1 MRPPYLKNKKKRKA
15 KKGASGKVCHPSSLA
30 VVGRVGSV
38 EVKQEGR
45 SQPYLSTGL
54 IAQQNV
60 YLRVNLEHMHRIE
73 LLVFQEDIGSRQ
85 GFPESQSKDR
95 KAEQFSRMG
104 KKGGS

>member
-1 MRPPYLKNKKKRKA
+1 ME
-15 KKGASGKVCHPSSLA
+15 KVCHSSSLA

-45 SQPYLSTGL
+45 PQPYLSTGM
-54 IAQQNV
+54 IAQQNA
-60 YLRVNLEHMHRIE
+60 YLRVDLEHMHRIE
-73 LLVFQEDIGSRQ
+73 LSAFQEDIGSTH

-104 KKGGS
+104 RKGGS